1 MTVEETE
8 PARER
13 RALQRAPCSTIM
25 GGMHHLR
32 WSHPQEARP

>member
-8 PARER
+8 PARVL
-13 RALQRAPCSTIM
+13 RALQRAPRSTII

-32 WSHPQEARP
+32 